1 MSRMAIALLGLALF
15 GTSACANLMNSGSN
29 ETPEGRSTTSG
40 GSALGTPG
48 SNGPAT
54 GAPRTVNGGGGGNT
68 TSPGDL
74 MRPGSIPGEDK
85 LD

>member
-54 GAPRTVNGGGGGNT
+54 GAPRTVNGGNGSST

-74 MRPGSIPGEDK
+74 MRQGSIPGEDK